1 MKSLGIALLVFL
13 AGTCT
18 TRAAAPSNP
27 SQTVRPPLQIINGNA
42 QSVDN
47 HVNTRAELL
56 VYDPVLAALC
66 REVFGDTEL
75 KSTKPHTR
83 LTGHLAG
90 SDPATAETQ
99 ARIRAAAQA
108 RTGAANAAP
117 APRP

>member
-1 MKSLGIALLVFL
+1 MKSLCIAFLVLLV
-13 AGTCT
+13 GVCT
-18 TRAAAPSNP
+18 TRSATPSTS
-27 SQTVRPPLQIINGNA
+27 SQPVRPRLQIINGNA

-47 HVNTRAELL
+47 PVNTRAELL

-90 SDPATAETQ
+90 YDPATAETQ